1 VLPTFLGVSAT
12 DAGNVLFSL
21 IGFIVFYSALLAA
34 DLYLLQ
40 KYIRLGP
47 EATLGPPLPAGAKA

>member
-1 VLPTFLGVSAT
+1 MPA
-12 DAGNVLFSL
+12 NVLFSL
-21 IGFIVFYSALLAA
+21 IGFAVFYSSLLAA

-47 EATLGPPLPAGAKA
+47 EETLGRPVSSPAVTHATGV